1 MNRNKTIYK
10 LRNKKKTLKQIGAS
24 FNLTQER
31 VRQMLIEKDLEKCI
45 KHDTS
50 YLGFCEYCKEEK
62 SFSEL
67 IEKLDLA
74 GLMEIVSFYLKGDRE
89 KMIVLKRTLIAK
101 LLRNKFKMTYPKIG
115 KILKRDHSTVIKM
128 CKKD

>member
-1 MNRNKTIYK
+1 MNRNTTIYK
-10 LRNKKKTLKQIGAS
+10 LRKQKKTLKEIGDS

-31 VRQMLIEKDLEKCI
+31 VRQILVEKDLEKC
-45 KHDTS
+45 KRHDAS

-62 SFSEL
+62 NFGEL
-67 IEKLDLA
+67 IENLDLA
-74 GLMEIVSFYLKGDRE
+74 ELMQIVSFYLKGDRE
-89 KMIVLKRTLIAK
+89 KMIVIKRTLIAK